1 MNACE
6 RNDMGEKRKLY
17 RERADI
23 ILGRLCEEIRVKGN
37 LLKDMLDQLTDPL
50 STG

>member
-1 MNACE
+1 
-6 RNDMGEKRKLY
+6 MGEKRKLY

-23 ILGRLCEEIRVKGN
+23 ILGRLGKETQVKGN
-37 LLKDMLDQLTDPL
+37 LLRDMLDQLTDPL